1 MNKEI
6 RYNLFRSP
14 GSEWRGKPFWSWNG
28 ELREDEVRR
37 QIGVMQEM
45 GFGGYFMHSRA
56 GLITEYLGKE
66 WFDLINA
73 GADEGEKRG
82 LESWLYDEDRWPS
95 GSAGGKVTVD
105 PQYRMKSIYLYE
117 QSPET
122 FKWSEG
128 IVAAFIAWL
137 DGIDLWGYY
146 PIKEG
151 DDISALIDE
160 KARSFADKAG
170 GWKIL
175 SFKIVPNAPSSNYN
189 GTTYIDTMSKKATER
204 FIELT
209 HEQYKAHCGDR
220 LGKSI
225 KGIFTDEPHRGHAMD
240 NYREEN
246 GVVSS
251 AMCWTDDFFVEFLS
265 CYGYD
270 AKEKL
275 PELFYRPNG
284 ERFAPVKHD
293 WFDLAN
299 NLFIERFAKP
309 INDWCEEN
317 GIVFTGHVL
326 HEDSLVNQAVPNGSL
341 QRFYEYM
348 GAPGID
354 ILSEGNRC
362 YWAAKQL
369 SSSARQVGKKWL
381 LSELYGCTG
390 WQMSMKGHKAVGDW
404 QALFGINL
412 RCPHLS
418 WYTME
423 GESKRDYPASIL
435 HQSPWYKYYGTV
447 EDHFARFGVFMTEGE
462 PVCDVLVINP
472 IESVWSQSHLCWASW
487 IFPKEPAVN
496 ELEGIYA
503 KTFNILVG
511 NHIDFDCG
519 DEQMLAEKYKIELD
533 GDGKPLL
540 YLGNMAYRVV
550 LLSGV
555 ETIRPTT
562 LAILKKFAD
571 MGGKIVF
578 AGRLP
583 AYINAI
589 PSDEA
594 KNFAEQSCVC
604 VEFEEE
610 AIVSSIKQYSRM
622 NVSVKTA
629 DGTVAREIFV
639 GMRDYG
645 DSLGVVLLN
654 TNRNLESGDLTF
666 EIDTDEYKFAEIWSF
681 DDGSRAD
688 ASNMV
693 SLGDGKLI
701 INTRLLP
708 AETQAF
714 VLTRERDDTLKP
726 LPEALELVDTVRP
739 HGSFAYELDEQ
750 NVCVL
755 DFARFRMD
763 GGEWS
768 EEKEIL
774 KIDRA
779 VRDRVGIERRG
790 GEMLQPWYSKLHDKK
805 EYGFLEV
812 EYSFDIDVM
821 PQSDIILA
829 GERPELMTYAVNGT
843 RVESNGIGDFWIDDC
858 FKKMTVPLSL
868 LKKGRNIV
876 TVSCKFMRT
885 TNLEALYLVGD
896 FGVRIDGRRRTLVS
910 RPERIDFERLEKADL
925 PFYTGEVTYILTP
938 DKYESIGNIEAGER
952 VILSP
957 EGFTGS
963 LVRVCAE
970 GTGEQRLCWDPYEA
984 DVTEA
989 VRNREDIYVS
999 VVGTRRNL
1007 FGPLH
1012 LVPAIQSAYGPA
1024 HFVTEGK
1031 SWSDDYV
1038 LIDSGLTGI
1047 ALKKYK

>member
-1 MNKEI
+1 MNKES

-14 GSEWRGKPFWSWNG
+14 GAEWRGKPFWSWNG

-73 GADEGEKRG
+73 GADEGDARG

-95 GSAGGKVTVD
+95 GSAGGKVTID

-117 QSPET
+117 QSPES

-128 IVAAFIAWL
+128 IVAAFLAWI
-137 DGIDLWGYY
+137 DGIDVWGYY
-146 PIKEG
+146 PIENC
-151 DDISALIDE
+151 DDI
-160 KARSFADKAG
+160 DKIISERTAQLEGKSG
-170 GWKIL
+170 GWRVL

-189 GTTYIDTMSKKATER
+189 GTTYIDTMSRKATER

-209 HEQYKAHCGDR
+209 HEKYKENCGDR

-225 KGIFTDEPHRGHAMD
+225 KGIFTDEPHRGNGMG
-240 NYREEN
+240 NYSEAN
-246 GVVSS
+246 GVNSC
-251 AMCWTDDFFVEFLS
+251 AMCWTDDFFEEFES
-265 CYGYD
+265 RYGYD
-270 AKEKL
+270 AREKL
-275 PELFYRPNG
+275 PELFYRPYG
-284 ERFAPVKHD
+284 ERFAPIKHD

-317 GIVFTGHVL
+317 GIAFTGHVL
-326 HEDSLVNQAVPNGSL
+326 HEDSLANQAIPNGSL

-369 SSSARQVGKKWL
+369 SSTARQVGKKWL

-390 WQMSMKGHKAVGDW
+390 WQMSLKGHKAVGDW

-447 EDHFARFGVFMTEGE
+447 EDHFARFGVFMTEGS
-462 PVCDVLVINP
+462 PLCDVLVINP
-472 IESVWSQSHLCWASW
+472 VESVWSQSHLQWANW

-511 NHIDFDCG
+511 NHIDFDYG
-519 DEQMLAEKYKIELD
+519 DEQMLSEKYKIELD
-533 GDGKPLL
+533 SDGKPLL

-562 LAILKKFAD
+562 LEILKKFAD
-571 MGGKIVF
+571 MGGKVVF

-583 AYINAI
+583 AYINAT
-589 PSDEA
+589 PSNEA
-594 KNFAEQSCVC
+594 KDFAKNSCLC
-604 VEFEEE
+604 VDFDENS
-610 AIVSSIKQYSRM
+610 IVSAIKSSSKT
-622 NVSVKTA
+622 NISVKKA
-629 DGTVAREIFV
+629 DGSVAREVFV
-639 GMRDYG
+639 GTRDYG
-645 DSLGVVLLN
+645 DSLGIVLLN
-654 TNRNLESGDLTF
+654 TNRNAESGDLTF
-666 EIDTDEYKFAEIWSF
+666 AIDTDEYKFAEAWSF
-681 DDGSRAD
+681 DDGSRTD
-688 ASNMV
+688 AVDMV
-693 SLGDGKLI
+693 SLCEGKLI
-701 INTRLLP
+701 INTKLLP

-714 VLTRERDDTLKP
+714 VLTRERDEGLVPSKRKMT
-726 LPEALELVDTVRP
+726 LVDTVLP
-739 HGSFAYELDEQ
+739 KGEFSFELSEQ

-790 GEMLQPWYSKLHDKK
+790 GEMLQPWYSKLHHKQK
-805 EYGFLEV
+805 YGFIEI

-821 PQSDIILA
+821 PKSDIILA
-829 GERPELMTYAVNGT
+829 GERPELMTYSVNGT
-843 RVESNGIGDFWIDDC
+843 RVESNGINDFWIDDC
-858 FKKMTVPLSL
+858 FKKMKVPTSL
-868 LKKGRNIV
+868 LKQGRNTV
-876 TVSCKFMRT
+876 TVSCDFMRT
-885 TNLEALYLVGD
+885 TNLEALYLIGN
-896 FGVRIDGRRRTLVS
+896 FGVKIDGKSRRIVS
-910 RPERIDFERLEKADL
+910 LPERIGFDRLENVNL

-938 DKYESIGNIEAGER
+938 DKYESIGSLGDGEH

-963 LVRVCAE
+963 LVRVWAE
-970 GTGEQRLCWDPYEA
+970 GIGERRLCWEPYDA

-989 VRNREDIYVS
+989 VRNRKDIRVS

-1012 LVPAIQSAYGPA
+1012 LVPAIQSAYGPG

-1038 LIDSGLTGI
+1038 LIDSGLGGI

>member
-1 MNKEI
+1 MNKGS
-6 RYNLFRSP
+6 RYNLFHSP
-14 GSEWRGKPFWSWNG
+14 GVEWRGKPFWSWNG

-56 GLITEYLGKE
+56 GLITEYLGDE

-73 GADEGEKRG
+73 GADEGEARG
-82 LESWLYDEDRWPS
+82 MESWLYDEDRWPS
-95 GSAGGKVTVD
+95 GSAGGKVTID
-105 PQYRMKSIYLYE
+105 PQYRMKSIYIYE
-117 QSPET
+117 QSPES

-128 IVAAFIAWL
+128 IFDAFLAWI
-137 DGIDLWGYY
+137 DGIDLWGYF
-146 PIKEG
+146 PIVEG

-160 KARSFADKAG
+160 KAKLFAEKSG

-209 HEQYKAHCGDR
+209 HEKYKERCGDR
-220 LGKSI
+220 LGRSI
-225 KGIFTDEPHRGHAMD
+225 KGIFTDEPHRGHGMD

-246 GVVSS
+246 GVASS
-251 AMCWTDDFFVEFLS
+251 AMCWTDDFFEEFS
-265 CYGYD
+265 SRYGYD
-270 AKEKL
+270 AKSKL
-275 PELFYRPNG
+275 PELFYRPLG

-326 HEDSLVNQAVPNGSL
+326 HEDSLANQAIPNGSL

-435 HQSPWYKYYGTV
+435 HQSPWYKYYGVV
-447 EDHFARFGVFMTEGE
+447 EDYFARFGVFMTEGS
-462 PVCDVLVINP
+462 PLCDVLVINP
-472 IESVWSQSHLCWASW
+472 VESVWSQGHIRWANW
-487 IFPKEPAVN
+487 IFPKEPAVL
-496 ELEGIYA
+496 ELERKYA
-503 KTFNILVG
+503 QTFNILTG
-511 NHIDFDCG
+511 NHIDFDYG
-519 DEQMLAEKYKIELD
+519 DEQMLSEKYKIECD
-533 GDGKPLL
+533 SDGKPLL

-555 ETIRPTT
+555 ETIRPST
-562 LAILKKFAD
+562 LEILKKFAD
-571 MGGKIVF
+571 MGGKVVF
-578 AGRLP
+578 AGKLP
-583 AYINAI
+583 EYINAV
-589 PSDEA
+589 PNDEPKAFA
-594 KNFAEQSCVC
+594 KGSCVC
-604 VEFEEE
+604 VDFDED
-610 AIVSSIKQYSRM
+610 AIVSSIKPCSRM
-622 NVSVKTA
+622 NVSVKKA
-629 DGTVAREIFV
+629 DGSVAKEVFV

-645 DSLGVVLLN
+645 DSLGLVLLN
-654 TNRNLESGDLTF
+654 TNRNLESGDLTV
-666 EIDTDEYKFAEIWSF
+666 EIDTDEYKFAELWSF
-681 DDGSRAD
+681 EDGSRAD
-688 ASNMV
+688 ACNMV
-693 SLGDGKLI
+693 SHSDGKI
-701 INTRLLP
+701 VINTKLVP
-708 AETQAF
+708 AGTQAF
-714 VLTRERDDTLKP
+714 VLTRDKDESLEPLKVEMTLVGTANP
-726 LPEALELVDTVRP
+726 DGEFP
-739 HGSFAYELDEQ
+739 YELNEQ

-755 DFARFRMD
+755 DFAKFRID

-779 VRDRVGIERRG
+779 VRDKVHIERRG
-790 GEMLQPWYSKLHDKK
+790 GEMLQPWYSKLHHKQK
-805 EYGFLEV
+805 YGFIEV

-821 PQSDIILA
+821 PESDVILA
-829 GERPELMTYAVNGT
+829 GERPELLNYAVNGV
-843 RVESNGIGDFWIDDC
+843 RVESRGVHDFWIDDC

-868 LKKGRNIV
+868 LKKGRNTV
-876 TVSCKFMRT
+876 TVSCEFMRT

-896 FGVRIDGRRRTLVS
+896 FGVRIDGNIRTLVS
-910 RPERIDFERLEKADL
+910 RPEKIDFGRLENANL
-925 PFYTGEVTYILTP
+925 PFYTGEVTYVLTP
-938 DKYESIGNIEAGER
+938 DKYESIGNVAEGER

-963 LVRVCAE
+963 LVRVCANE
-970 GTGEQRLCWDPYEA
+970 IPEQRLCWDPYDA

-989 VRNREDIYVS
+989 IRNREDIYVS

-1012 LVPAIQSAYGPA
+1012 LNTATRTSDGPA